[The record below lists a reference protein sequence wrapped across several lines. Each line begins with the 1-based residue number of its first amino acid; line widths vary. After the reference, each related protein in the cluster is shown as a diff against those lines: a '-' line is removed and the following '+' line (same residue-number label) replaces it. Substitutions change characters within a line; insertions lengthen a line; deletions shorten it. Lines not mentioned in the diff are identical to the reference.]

1 MSKTAQFIIGLLLVL
16 GVIGGLLEWGY
27 RHGWNAH
34 SAKVNAD
41 YNAKVAKSQAKQAK
55 VTQKVAQ
62 AEQVGSAENDV
73 IIREVTKYVSTPG
86 RTKCDFDDNRVRIK
100 QRAVTN
106 ANNIPGFDD

>member
-1 MSKTAQFIIGLLLVL
+1 MIKYLVGFALALACLAGLARWCYVS
-16 GVIGGLLEWGY
+16 
-27 RHGWNAH
+27 GWNAH

-41 YNAKVAKSQAKQAK
+41 YNAKVAKAQAKQAK
-55 VTQKVAQ
+55 VTTKVAQ

-100 QRAVTN
+100 QRAVAN